1 MFPDPLVALDFE
13 TTGLAAEGGD
23 RITEV
28 GLVRIEGGK
37 IVERF
42 SSLVNCGISIPRSI
56 SAYTGITGAMLER
69 APAPRLVIPQ
79 VLKFIGDCSVVS
91 HNAMFDQ
98 VFLQMECRR
107 LDLPCVPRDFLCSMR
122 IARRLYP
129 DVRSPSMA
137 DLSRHLG
144 LTPAGRAH
152 RALADAEMTAQLV
165 LRMARDMAAREP
177 AEALLPRL
185 SRWSTPEPV
194 QAA

>member
-13 TTGLAAEGGD
+13 TTGLAPEDGD

-28 GLVRIEGGK
+28 GLVRIEAGR

-42 SSLVNCGISIPRSI
+42 SSLVNSGVSIPRSI
-56 SAYTGITGAMLER
+56 AAYTGITTDMLAR
-69 APAPRLVIPQ
+69 APAPHVVIPQ
-79 VLKFIGDCSVVS
+79 VLRFIGDCAVVS

-98 VFLQMECRR
+98 IFLQMECRR
-107 LDLPCVPRDFLCSMR
+107 LDLPCIPRDFLCSMR

-137 DLSRHLG
+137 DLARHLG
-144 LTPAGRAH
+144 LKSAGAAH

-165 LRMARDMAAREP
+165 LRMAQQMAVQQP
-177 AEALLPRL
+177 AEGLLPRL
-185 SRWSTPEPV
+185 SRWSAREGLP
-194 QAA
+194 AA